1 MVILDYKKTDKMQK
15 ILIVD
20 DETDILE
27 FVGYNLRRE
36 GYEVHTATNGAIA
49 IIIANDIVPD
59 LILLDV
65 MMPVMNGIETCLSL
79 RKNDR
84 LSETIIAFLTAK
96 SDDISQIEGFEAGAD
111 DYIAKPIRPR
121 LLISRVQALLRRR
134 AILPSSDNAAEEV
147 IRLGDLLI
155 LKERVQVLRVN
166 DKDETIDTIT
176 LARKEFELLYLLASR
191 PGKVFRREEIFSVI
205 WGNDVIV
212 GERTIDV
219 HIRKIREKLGGDY
232 LKTVKGVGYK
242 AD

>member
-1 MVILDYKKTDKMQK
+1 MAQK

-27 FVGYNLRRE
+27 FVGYSLRRE
-36 GYEVHTATNGAIA
+36 GYEVHTAENGAIGLVK
-49 IIIANDIVPD
+49 ANEIVPD

-65 MMPVMNGIETCLSL
+65 MMPVMNGIEACAAL

-84 LSETIIAFLTAK
+84 LSQTIIAFLTAK
-96 SDDISQIEGFEAGAD
+96 SDDISEIEGFEAGAD

-134 AILPSSDNAAEEV
+134 PTPYLADETQEEV

-155 LKERVQVLRVN
+155 YRERVQVLRVN
-166 DKDETIDTIT
+166 ATGETLDSIV
-176 LARKEFELLYLLASR
+176 LARKEFELLHLLASR
-191 PGKVFRREEIFSVI
+191 PGKVFSREEIFSVI
-205 WGNDVIV
+205 WGSDVIV

-232 LKTVKGVGYK
+232 VKTVKG
-242 AD
+242 